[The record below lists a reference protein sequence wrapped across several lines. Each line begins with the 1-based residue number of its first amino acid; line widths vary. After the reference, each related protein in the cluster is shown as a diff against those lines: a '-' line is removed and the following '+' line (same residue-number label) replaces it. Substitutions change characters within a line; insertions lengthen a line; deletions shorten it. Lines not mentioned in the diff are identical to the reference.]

1 MLNMIKLTQNQ
12 FNKMETI
19 KPIRTRTDY
28 KNALKRIDEL
38 ILKNPKKK
46 SKEYDELDVLGTLV
60 SSYENIHF
68 PITAPTPIETIKY
81 IMEENGLKS
90 KDLVPYFGSKGI
102 VSEFF
107 SQKRQLTLRSIK
119 LLHEA
124 FGIPYES
131 LIA

>member
-1 MLNMIKLTQNQ
+1 
-12 FNKMETI
+12 METI
-19 KPIRTRTDY
+19 RPIRTKTDY
-28 KNALKRIDEL
+28 KNAMKRIDEL
-38 ILKNPKKK
+38 IIKNPQKN
-46 SKEYDELDVLGTLV
+46 SEEYDELDVLGTLV
-60 SSYENIHF
+60 SAYETIHF
-68 PITAPTPIETIKY
+68 PIAAPSPVETIKY
-81 IMEENGLKS
+81 IMEENGLKA

-107 SQKRQLTLRSIK
+107 SKKRQLTLRTIK